1 MCLCGEIIVPH
12 ENTALSGDLQ
22 VDVLGITTSSCVQ
35 LLERSLYPPEDETE
49 YLVLGSAVVQRSRA
63 GDPST
68 QRGVHLRSHRHLCF
82 MSRQAISGAVI
93 DVRMDIVPSLAVHAR
108 PVNSMAHTEVSI
120 VPAISPLE
128 RLALVHIAVIL
139 LLIIVLLTSTC
150 LGAQYMA
157 RYRKYQLTAAN

>member
-1 MCLCGEIIVPH
+1 MGELNTVTCLVVAEYTMCLCGEIIVPH

-82 MSRQAISGAVI
+82 MSRFCAF
-93 DVRMDIVPSLAVHAR
+93 DLHLD
-108 PVNSMAHTEVSI
+108 
-120 VPAISPLE
+120 
-128 RLALVHIAVIL
+128 
-139 LLIIVLLTSTC
+139 
-150 LGAQYMA
+150 
-157 RYRKYQLTAAN
+157 